1 MPGRWGGPPHGTV
14 DLRLEPL
21 LKNQMGP
28 WSIHPWARR
37 VALPTVCPGVLPAW
51 ARRDWKCPVPR
62 GSVITHRVDLWRARH
77 SPLSPALRHPMH
89 SNSFPPPLTCRC
101 FSW

>member
-21 LKNQMGP
+21 LKNHMGP

-51 ARRDWKCPVPR
+51 ARRDWK
-62 GSVITHRVDLWRARH
+62 
-77 SPLSPALRHPMH
+77 
-89 SNSFPPPLTCRC
+89 
-101 FSW
+101 